1 MSLYPPCQYIR
12 SMFKITDATLAQYLK
27 HISEM
32 LEKQQHSF
40 LQPPRPPGKAAPRP
54 RVIICFCKT
63 TNIKSP
69 PLDISTIDL
78 ACAFS
83 SILHSNWGN
92 KNQSNNQGK
101 EAQVKFNSYFF
112 LPQMHKKADRLCIN
126 SSTTTSQYCAAS
138 V

>member
-12 SMFKITDATLAQYLK
+12 LMFKITVTTLAQYLK

-40 LQPPRPPGKAAPRP
+40 LQPSCLPGKAIPSRAL
-54 RVIICFCKT
+54 ICFCK

-69 PLDISTIDL
+69 PLEISTIDL
-78 ACAFS
+78 VCVFS
-83 SILHSNWGN
+83 SILHRNWGN

-112 LPQMHKKADRLCIN
+112 LPQMHKKADMLCIN
-126 SSTTTSQYCAAS
+126 SSTPISQYCAAS